1 MQFGRGGAFT
11 GDRLLELRVCVPCAA
26 PQLEAAALSIAPA
39 GPVSARPP
47 QPQGSRQAEGPTNEQ
62 DVSLFPQEIT
72 VPWLGFVG
80 NGRSRWTGSPSIQLD
95 KRCEE
100 ASPGAGSTEKEITV
114 PT

>member
-47 QPQGSRQAEGPTNEQ
+47 QPQGSRQGWPTLPQPGPPAPAA
-62 DVSLFPQEIT
+62 L
-72 VPWLGFVG
+72 
-80 NGRSRWTGSPSIQLD
+80 
-95 KRCEE
+95 KRRCF
-100 ASPGAGSTEKEITV
+100 
-114 PT
+114 